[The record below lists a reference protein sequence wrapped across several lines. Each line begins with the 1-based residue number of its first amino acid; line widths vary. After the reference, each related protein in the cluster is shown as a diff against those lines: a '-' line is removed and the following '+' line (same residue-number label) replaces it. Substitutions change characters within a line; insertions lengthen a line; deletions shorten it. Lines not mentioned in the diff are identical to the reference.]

1 MVNSDKGQNLW
12 NEVLKR
18 NDKVLCELC
27 LSEDYV
33 AYQHNLSSP
42 TEKQLLAD
50 QFKEDYKDFG
60 FEYVIKNT
68 LIIILKGKLGL
79 H

>member
-1 MVNSDKGQNLW
+1 M
-12 NEVLKR
+12 
-18 NDKVLCELC
+18 
-27 LSEDYV
+27 

-60 FEYVIKNT
+60 FEYVIENT